1 MDYVATALT
10 IVAGMA
16 WNDAVKSAIE
26 TYVKKDEGTMGKF
39 VYAIIITILG
49 IIIIY
54 MMRTLHSKVVTVL
67 PGRALEI
74 IGTKTTK
81 TPTAG
86 TANGTNNVY
95 GSAEMI
101 ESTTGATFRLVPKN

>member
-39 VYAIIITILG
+39 IYAIIITVLG

-54 MMRTLHSKVVTVL
+54 MMKTLHSKVVTVL

-81 TPTAG
+81 TPVG
-86 TANGTNNVY
+86 NQSGNQ
-95 GSAEMI
+95 AEMI